1 MYQQLM
7 DYFREGLWLQ
17 KAEAEE
23 HTLKTTL
30 IDYLKI
36 FTLAWKQEHSQLRN
50 CFYNTEDG

>member
-36 FTLAWKQEHSQLRN
+36 FTLAAQAFIK
-50 CFYNTEDG
+50 

>member
-30 IDYLKI
+30 KP
-36 FTLAWKQEHSQLRN
+36 
-50 CFYNTEDG
+50 